1 MSEPITAAPR
11 GRSAV
16 LHAVARGAGRWAVRL
31 AVVLAGAWLGI
42 LLLGR
47 VAAPIGPFDATV
59 ALRPLGGGATLDIPP
74 LGALEVDAY
83 DGPLAI
89 PGELVDRGADAGD
102 HAGRL
107 AHGRQAAGGAR
118 GRPRTGARPAAHRA
132 RRAPRRTGRRGHV
145 RDRGVP
151 RTSAGGVSPVCG
163 RRGAADVTP
172 EVGRLGAAER
182 LPWDQ

>member
-74 LGALEVDAY
+74 LGALEVDAPG
-83 DGPLAI
+83 DVGPHRVVEEA
-89 PGELVDRGADAGD
+89 DRRA
-102 HAGRL
+102 
-107 AHGRQAAGGAR
+107 AHGAR
-118 GRPRTGARPAAHRA
+118 RPA
-132 RRAPRRTGRRGHV
+132 
-145 RDRGVP
+145 RGVP
-151 RTSAGGVSPVCG
+151 RLLLLVRWHAGARGPLAPAPARAHA
-163 RRGAADVTP
+163 RR
-172 EVGRLGAAER
+172 
-182 LPWDQ
+182 W

>member
-83 DGPLAI
+83 DGPL
-89 PGELVDRGADAGD
+89 
-102 HAGRL
+102 RL
-107 AHGRQAAGGAR
+107 EIALASAAGAASRRARARRR
-118 GRPRTGARPAAHRA
+118 GRRP
-132 RRAPRRTGRRGHV
+132 RRAPR
-145 RDRGVP
+145 
-151 RTSAGGVSPVCG
+151 
-163 RRGAADVTP
+163 
-172 EVGRLGAAER
+172 
-182 LPWDQ
+182 